1 MRSDSSA
8 PSAPIAWW
16 DHRTDADIVIVGA
29 GIAGLALA
37 LRLPTSLRLLLVT
50 KGALGE
56 SNTRYA
62 QGGLAAAIGP
72 DDDPELHLADTIDAG
87 AGLCDEAAVRTLVE
101 RGPAAVDWL
110 MAQGTHFDMEDQGLA
125 LGHEGAHSRHRVLH
139 AGGDAT
145 GAEIER
151 ALVARIR
158 ARDNTTILQ
167 HTTAI
172 DLARTERGSIGG
184 VLVLDEGA
192 DEIRLLAAPL
202 TVLANGGAGH
212 LWGVTS
218 NPPGA
223 TGDGIAMAF
232 RAGADVADLEFTQFH
247 PTVLALPG
255 EAPFLI
261 SEAVRG
267 EGAYLRDARG
277 ERFMLAVDAR
287 AELAPR
293 DVVARAIQRQMAAD
307 GTTSSWLDLRHL
319 DPALVQHRF
328 PTIAEHVRR
337 QGLDLARDLIPV
349 APAAHY
355 FMGGIVAGTNGATS
369 LPGLLAIG
377 EVTCTGVHGANRL
390 ASNSLLEGLTFGL
403 TAADEIGG
411 STLPAMGTI
420 HRQALQA
427 SGTAVD
433 ESRQTLQEAMRA
445 DVAVVRSASSLR
457 HAGVIFG
464 GLPEGWD
471 PRTRAGVEMRNMREL
486 AREITASALARA
498 ESRGGHYRTD
508 FPDRDPALDGQHQVV
523 RRVDGATSRR
533 FGVLQKQVVPAS

>member
-223 TGDGIAMAF
+223 TGDGASA
-232 RAGADVADLEFTQFH
+232 
-247 PTVLALPG
+247 
-255 EAPFLI
+255 
-261 SEAVRG
+261 
-267 EGAYLRDARG
+267 
-277 ERFMLAVDAR
+277 
-287 AELAPR
+287 
-293 DVVARAIQRQMAAD
+293 
-307 GTTSSWLDLRHL
+307 
-319 DPALVQHRF
+319 
-328 PTIAEHVRR
+328 
-337 QGLDLARDLIPV
+337 
-349 APAAHY
+349 
-355 FMGGIVAGTNGATS
+355 
-369 LPGLLAIG
+369 
-377 EVTCTGVHGANRL
+377 TCTC
-390 ASNSLLEGLTFGL
+390 
-403 TAADEIGG
+403 
-411 STLPAMGTI
+411 
-420 HRQALQA
+420 
-427 SGTAVD
+427 
-433 ESRQTLQEAMRA
+433 
-445 DVAVVRSASSLR
+445 
-457 HAGVIFG
+457 
-464 GLPEGWD
+464 
-471 PRTRAGVEMRNMREL
+471 
-486 AREITASALARA
+486 
-498 ESRGGHYRTD
+498 
-508 FPDRDPALDGQHQVV
+508 
-523 RRVDGATSRR
+523 AT
-533 FGVLQKQVVPAS
+533 